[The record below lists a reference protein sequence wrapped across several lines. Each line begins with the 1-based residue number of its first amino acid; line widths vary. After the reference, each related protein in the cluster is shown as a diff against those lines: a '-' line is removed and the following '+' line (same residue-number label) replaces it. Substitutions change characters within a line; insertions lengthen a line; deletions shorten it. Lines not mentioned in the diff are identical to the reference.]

1 LIGAIERVSKILTAN
16 FWGGGFEKNRRF
28 SRSSP
33 QKRRKSVTDTV
44 AGFFPPFFSWFF
56 LNVRCL
62 FIIVSKERFGARVD
76 DLARP
81 LFLSYTTRPSLLTVS
96 TISVYVS
103 VYIYVCTEAIEII
116 CIYTCLDIYTMHTY
130 VPLSVSYSR
139 SACLKV
145 QVSWHVSQSRTI
157 VRKKRGFRGVFGR
170 FPQNGQKWVFYTP
183 QICVMDTLASFFF
196 FLFLLSTN
204 YMYIHIYIYIYIY
217 ITVCKCECVW

>member
-1 LIGAIERVSKILTAN
+1 MWLI
-16 FWGGGFEKNRRF
+16 
-28 SRSSP
+28 
-33 QKRRKSVTDTV
+33 
-44 AGFFPPFFSWFF
+44 
-56 LNVRCL
+56 
-62 FIIVSKERFGARVD
+62 
-76 DLARP
+76 
-81 LFLSYTTRPSLLTVS
+81 
-96 TISVYVS
+96 YVS

-183 QICVMDTLASFFF
+183 QICNGHSGQLF
-196 FLFLLSTN
+196 FLSFPPFHQLYVYT
-204 YMYIHIYIYIYIY
+204 YIYIYIYIY
-217 ITVCKCECVW
+217 NSMQMWMCMIIVCKCACVSVLACMYCARSSMVNEEAAEKRKGLVVYGQLETPRSLLSSAAGWIWRGTKPPPTYGNH